1 MSPRPAVAFAIALT
15 LSSLPLSGAFA
26 EDSDSN
32 RMILMDDKNPP
43 VAKVEPHP
51 VTLHGDTR
59 VDNYF
64 WLRDDKRQDPQVISY
79 LEAENNYTARVMKP
93 TEALQQRI
101 FEEIKSRVKETDLT
115 VPYREKGYFYY
126 SRTEEGKQYP
136 IFCRRAG
143 SIDGPEEK
151 YCDENEMAKGH
162 DYFSLG
168 VLDVSPDGKLMAY
181 STDTDGS
188 ESYVLRFRNLAS
200 GQEYPESVKDVDG
213 SVWANDNRHVF
224 YTTRD
229 SAKRSYRLWRHELGT
244 SPEKDTMLYQE
255 DDALYDVF
263 VMKTRSDAWVI
274 FGSSSSTTSECRL
287 IPADQPLAEPRLVEK
302 RQEDVEYYLDHRGD
316 TFYIRTNKDAK
327 NFKVMTAPVA
337 TPEAAHWKELV
348 AHRPDIKIEDTDI
361 FQDFWV
367 TSERVKGL
375 RHLRVTMF
383 KDNTTH
389 DIEFPDAAYA
399 VSPSGNAEFETA
411 RYRFSYQSPT
421 TPSSVYDYDP
431 VTRERTLLKQ
441 VEVEGGF
448 NPANYAT
455 ERVYAK
461 AYDGAEIPIAIIYRK
476 GTPMDGTSP
485 LLLYGYG
492 SYGISSEATFSVA
505 RLSLMDRG
513 VIWAIANIRGGG
525 EMGEEWHDQGKT
537 VLKRN
542 TFTDFITAGEYLVAH
557 KYTSPD
563 RMAALGGSAGGLL
576 IGAVANM
583 RPDLFKCLVAKV
595 PFVDV
600 MNTMLDPTLPLTVG
614 EYLEWGNPNEKD
626 PYYYIRSYCPYTN
639 VTPQRYPAILVT
651 AGLNDPRVGYWEGAK
666 WVAKLRSMK
675 LDTNPLLLRVNMGAG
690 HAGQSGRYDA
700 WKETA
705 FDYAFVLS
713 QLGIAS

>member
-1 MSPRPAVAFAIALT
+1 MMAAALIS
-15 LSSLPLSGAFA
+15 LSDTGLCADEG
-26 EDSDSN
+26 DSN
-32 RMILMDDKNPP
+32 TMTLMDDKNPP
-43 VAKVEPHP
+43 VARIEPHA

-59 VDNYF
+59 IDNYF
-64 WLRDDKRQDPQVISY
+64 WIRDDKRKDPEVLRY
-79 LEAENNYTARVMKP
+79 LEAENAYTARVMKP

-115 VPYREKGYFYY
+115 VPFRDKGYFYY

-136 IFCRRAG
+136 IYCRKPG
-143 SIDGPEEK
+143 SLDAPEEV
-151 YCDENEMAKGH
+151 YCDENAMAEGH

-168 VLDVSPDGKLMAY
+168 IKDVSPDGRLMAY

-188 ESYVLRFRNLAS
+188 ESYVLRFRNLAT
-200 GQEYPESVKDVDG
+200 GEDYPESVRDVDN
-213 SVWANDNRHVF
+213 SAWANDNRHVF

-229 SAKRSYRLWRHELGT
+229 AAKRTYRLWRHELGT
-244 SPEKDTMLYQE
+244 PTDRDALLFQE

-263 VMKTRSDAWVI
+263 LGKTRSDGWI
-274 FGSSSSTTSECRL
+274 LFGSSSSTTSECRL
-287 IPADQPLAEPRLVEK
+287 IPADQPLAEPKLVEA
-302 RQEDVEYYLDHRGD
+302 RRDGVEYYLDHRGD
-316 TFYIRTNKDAK
+316 TFYIRTNKDAR

-337 TPEAAHWKELV
+337 TPEERHWKELV
-348 AHRPDIKIEDTDI
+348 AHRPEVKIEDTDI
-361 FQDFWV
+361 FEDFWV
-367 TSERVKGL
+367 SSERVQGL
-375 RHLRVTMF
+375 RHLRVTSF
-383 KDNTTH
+383 KDGTSH

-399 VSPSGNAEFETA
+399 VFPSGNAEFEA
-411 RYRFSYQSPT
+411 AQYRFSYQSPT
-421 TPSSVYDYDP
+421 TPSSVFDYDP
-431 VTRERTLLKQ
+431 VTRQRTLLKQ

-448 NPANYAT
+448 DPAHYT
-455 ERVYAK
+455 TDRVYAR
-461 AYDGAEIPIAIIYRK
+461 AYDGAAIPITIIYRK
-476 GTPMDGTSP
+476 GTPMDGTAP

-505 RLSLMDRG
+505 RLSLLDRG
-513 VIWAIANIRGGG
+513 VIWAIASIRGGG
-525 EMGEEWHDQGKT
+525 ELGEEWHDQGKT
-537 VLKRN
+537 TLKRN

-557 KYTSPD
+557 RYTSSD

-626 PYYYIRSYCPYTN
+626 PYFYIRSYCPYTN
-639 VTPQRYPAILVT
+639 VTPQRYPSILVT

-666 WVAKLRSMK
+666 WVAKLRSVK
-675 LDTNPLLLRVNMGAG
+675 LDSNPLLLRVNMGAG

-713 QLGIAS
+713 QLGISS